1 MKTKQ
6 QIKEKEFDTV
16 KTFRAIKEKI
26 SKDISNM
33 TLPEIQEY
41 LRQQKKTLTSLVR
54 GYAAIFNT
62 LNNPIWINASST
74 STTNTP
80 TNL

>member
-26 SKDISNM
+26 SKDIFGMN
-33 TLPEIQEY
+33 LLEIQEY
-41 LRQQKKTLTSLVR
+41 LQKQKTKVVDL
-54 GYAAIFNT
+54 
-62 LNNPIWINASST
+62 
-74 STTNTP
+74 
-80 TNL
+80 